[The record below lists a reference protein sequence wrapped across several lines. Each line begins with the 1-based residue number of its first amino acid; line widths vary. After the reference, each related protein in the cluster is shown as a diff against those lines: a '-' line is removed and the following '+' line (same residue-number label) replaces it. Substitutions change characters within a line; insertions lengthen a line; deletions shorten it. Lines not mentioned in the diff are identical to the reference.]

1 MAKVIKILGRTLG
14 VFFEWILIA
23 VILFAFLI
31 RTSTVQSYL
40 AKQATSFF
48 SEEWKTKVQIGKVDI
63 TLFNRVYLEDVLIH
77 DLSDKRLVSIRSLEV
92 LLKDFGAQHVS
103 IDELILDRGEVWV
116 YAENPTGNMNFQFI
130 ADYFASDEPSTS
142 QAKFKVSLRK
152 ISMRDTKLRYDD
164 FRIPRMKSGL
174 DFNHVA
180 LKHVNL
186 TGSDFFNDGPV
197 TSFNVADFHTK
208 DQSGLWVKDLK
219 AKVIISDSGLKF
231 NDVYLKLNRSEIHA
245 SEIGYSYSDPSALSD
260 FNNKVQFNIAIQP
273 SSVNLADVAFFVPEM
288 KGMNEQ
294 IKLSGTVYNVVNHF
308 KIKNL
313 DLRLRKNT
321 FLRGDLD
328 LPDFSDFAAYPV
340 RENIRQANI
349 DMAELGKVKLP
360 DGTFLNLGAELSRL
374 GTIRFSNMVVD
385 GKRAMLTLQPLAIRT
400 EKGSVDLRAPMRFD
414 VLGSNT
420 GILNLRPDSVALAL
434 NHVQLGEILGVP
446 QVGILHGTLKFSTFD
461 VLKEGYSLTKG
472 SGYFSEIEAQGY
484 VSHKVAL

>member
-92 LLKDFGAQHVS
+92 LLKDFGTQHVS

-164 FRIPRMKSGL
+164 FRIPKMKSGL

-186 TGSDFFNDGPV
+186 TGSDFYNDGPI
-197 TSFNVADFHTK
+197 TSFKVADFHTK
-208 DQSGLWVKDLK
+208 DQSGLWVKALK

-294 IKLSGTVYNVVNHF
+294 IKLSKFTGFFGIRCLPGT
-308 KIKNL
+308 
-313 DLRLRKNT
+313 
-321 FLRGDLD
+321 
-328 LPDFSDFAAYPV
+328 
-340 RENIRQANI
+340 
-349 DMAELGKVKLP
+349 GKHTPSK
-360 DGTFLNLGAELSRL
+360 
-374 GTIRFSNMVVD
+374 
-385 GKRAMLTLQPLAIRT
+385 
-400 EKGSVDLRAPMRFD
+400 
-414 VLGSNT
+414 
-420 GILNLRPDSVALAL
+420 
-434 NHVQLGEILGVP
+434 
-446 QVGILHGTLKFSTFD
+446 
-461 VLKEGYSLTKG
+461 Y
-472 SGYFSEIEAQGY
+472 
-484 VSHKVAL
+484 